1 MARASPPA
9 EWPGAQQRRRALSGG
24 RQPSRLPQMRVGN
37 SCAVLVVSLPKSR
50 KPADEGGVGGAR
62 NSTAI
67 LQEARYASFAAAP
80 GPPCGV
86 RSPMS
91 MEHIVNK
98 MWKHK

>member
-1 MARASPPA
+1 
-9 EWPGAQQRRRALSGG
+9 
-24 RQPSRLPQMRVGN
+24 MRVGN

-67 LQEARYASFAAAP
+67 LQEARCASFAAAP

-98 MWKHK
+98 MWKHKMLRLGHEPIDHPLRRWIRVISRDTIITS